1 MRRLLLLMLT
11 IVVSTMVL
19 AGDVTPQQA
28 WEKAKEF
35 MQSREVTGSRR
46 AHGSLTQKGQTS
58 RVNGLYVFNVSNNG
72 VSLLYRTTT
81 ALILFLVLATRGIWT

>member
-46 AHGSLTQKGQTS
+46 AHGSFTQKGQTS
-58 RVNGLYVFNVSNNG
+58 RVNGLTCGHGCRGMPTRLHGCNSKT
-72 VSLLYRTTT
+72 SLYPMNL
-81 ALILFLVLATRGIWT
+81 